1 VTRKRPPKR
10 RSGCPVNAALEML
23 GDSWSLL
30 IVRDLMLFGRKTFR
44 EFLASGEGIATNIL
58 ADRLAKLEANG
69 IVTRQRDPEDARR
82 VRYRLTEKGIAL
94 APVMLEVAVWGATH
108 EKTAAPPESIR
119 RMKDERDRVLTEIRA
134 KWEAEGEGA

>member
-1 VTRKRPPKR
+1 
-10 RSGCPVNAALEML
+10 ML

-30 IVRDLMLFGRKTFR
+30 VVRDLMLFGRKTFR
-44 EFLASGEGIATNIL
+44 EFLTSGEGIATNIL

-69 IVTRQRDPEDARR
+69 LVTRQRDPEDARR

-94 APVMLEVAVWGATH
+94 APAMLELAVWGATH

-119 RMKDERDRVLTEIRA
+119 RMRDERERVLAEIRSR
-134 KWEAEGEGA
+134 WEAEGTAGPE